1 MLLNKFYNNLDKKF
15 KNITF
20 AGFDFNSKK
29 IKKNYIFFAIQ
40 GKNLNGNN
48 FIKDAIKKGA
58 KIVFSNKFKTGF
70 NKKIFYIKV
79 KDTRLELSK
88 FSSKFYSKKPK
99 NIIAV
104 TGTNGKSSIVNFY
117 HQILKLNKK
126 RVCSIGTLGVKYNST
141 NLKKNNTTF
150 DPITINKILHDL
162 KTKKINNVIMEASSH
177 GLDQKRLHGI
187 KFSTSIFTNLSR
199 DHLDYHK
206 NYKNYLNSKLILFK
220 ELTKKNGNIIFEKDL
235 KTSKKL
241 INISKKEKLNVFTV
255 GKKNS
260 VLNIE
265 MIKIL
270 NRYQHITFLY
280 KKKRYYFKTKLIGKI
295 QIKNLMMAVA
305 AAIKSN
311 IKIENIVNK
320 LEKIK
325 PVNGRFE
332 EISKIHNN
340 SSVILDYAHTPE
352 ALKTCIEN
360 IKEQFPLRKVSLL
373 FGCGGERDVK
383 KREIMGKIANNM
395 CNNIYLTD
403 DNPRNENPLKIRQ
416 DIKRFIKKSKLKE
429 IPSRSL
435 AIKTAILN
443 GKSDEV
449 LIVAGKGHEQIQEY
463 AFKKYFSDKHEIKS
477 SIKILNHNLSRN
489 WKLNILKEFIKNKNL
504 DKLSKFNLSTNSKD
518 KNLNKIFFG
527 IEGKSFNGGDFV
539 DEALKNGAKIAF
551 VDKIKKNNNK
561 KIKVKSPLKLL
572 TDISKKIRISSA
584 VCPVAITGSSGKT
597 SLKDLLGQSL
607 QNISKTIYSRQS
619 FNNKFG
625 VPISLFKL
633 NKNSNFG
640 IFEIGM
646 DRAGEI
652 NNLSKIIKPDI
663 GVITNISYAHAR
675 NFQSIIDIAKS
686 KSEIIYNITKNGSLV
701 LNKDD
706 KFFDFFYEIA
716 KKKKLNIVSY
726 GLNKTS
732 NITISKIQKL
742 TKYSV
747 LSVIADHNL
756 YKFNIKN
763 DMTPYISNILASVA
777 VLKTLLLI
785 DKINSNFFLNF
796 KIPSGRGNITK
807 IKIGSKKINL
817 IDESYNSNPL
827 SLKFSIK
834 KFENLKINYK
844 KKYLLLGDMLELGK
858 FSKKLHE
865 DISDDINRLKFNKI
879 FVHGKEIL
887 YTFNKIRTQK
897 KGRILKTKDDIYDF
911 IKKDLKNDDFI
922 MIKGSNSTGLNQIT
936 KKIRERI

>member
-20 AGFDFNSKK
+20 SGFDFNSKK
-29 IKKNYIFFAIQ
+29 IKENYIFFAIQ
-40 GKNLNGNN
+40 GNNSNGNN
-48 FIKDAIKKGA
+48 FIKDAIKRGA
-58 KIVFSNKFKTGF
+58 KIIFSNKFKTGF
-70 NKKIFYIKV
+70 HKEILYIKV
-79 KDTRLELSK
+79 SDTRLALSK
-88 FSSKFYSKKPK
+88 LSSKFYNKKPK

-126 RVCSIGTLGVKYNST
+126 SVCSIGTLGVKYNSI

-150 DPITINKILHDL
+150 DPITINKILYNL
-162 KTKKINNVIMEASSH
+162 KNKNINNVIMEASSH

-220 ELTKKNGNIIFEKDL
+220 ELTKKNGNTIFDKDL
-235 KTSKKL
+235 KISKNL
-241 INISKKEKLNVFTV
+241 INISKKKKFSFFTV

-265 MIKIL
+265 SIKLI
-270 NRYQHITFLY
+270 NRYQYITFLY
-280 KKKRYYFKTKLIGKI
+280 KKKKFYFKTKLIGKT

-311 IKIENIVNK
+311 IKIKNIVSK

-332 EISKIHNN
+332 EISKIYNN
-340 SSVILDYAHTPE
+340 SLVILDYAHTPE

-360 IKEQFPLRKVSLL
+360 IKEQFPLRKVNLL

-383 KREIMGKIANNM
+383 KREIMGKIANSM
-395 CNNIYLTD
+395 CNYIYLTD
-403 DNPRNENPLKIRQ
+403 DNPRNENPLKIRE
-416 DIKRFIKKSKLKE
+416 DIKKFIKKSKLKE

-435 AIKTAILN
+435 AIKTAILKC
-443 GKSDEV
+443 KSDEV
-449 LIVAGKGHEQIQEY
+449 LIVAGKGHEQTQEY
-463 AFKKYFSDKHEIKS
+463 AFKKYFSDKHQIQS
-477 SIKILNHNLSRN
+477 SIKILNHNLSKN
-489 WKLNILKEFIKNKNL
+489 LKINILKEFIKNKNL
-504 DKLSKFNLSTNSKD
+504 DKLSKFTLSTNSKD

-527 IEGKSFNGGDFV
+527 IKGKSFNGGDFA

-551 VDKIKKNNNK
+551 VETIKKYNNK

-584 VCPVAITGSSGKT
+584 ACPIAITGSTGKT
-597 SLKDLLGQSL
+597 SLKELLGQSL
-607 QNISKTIYSRQS
+607 KKISKTIYSRQS

-675 NFQSIIDIAKS
+675 NFESINDIAKS

-701 LNKDD
+701 LNRDD
-706 KFFDFFYEIA
+706 KFFDFFYKIA
-716 KKKKLNIVSY
+716 KHKKLNIVSY

-732 NITISKIQKL
+732 NITIYKIHKSK
-742 TKYSV
+742 KYTV
-747 LSVIADHNL
+747 LSIIADHKL

-763 DMTPYISNILASVA
+763 NMTPYISNILASVA

-785 DKINSNFFLNF
+785 DKINRNFFLNF
-796 KIPSGRGNITK
+796 KIPNGRGNIIK

-827 SLKFSIK
+827 SLKFSIN
-834 KFENLKINYK
+834 KFKNLEISYK

-865 DISDDINRLKFNKI
+865 DISNDINRLKFNKI
-879 FVHGKEIL
+879 FVYGKEIL

-897 KGRILKTKDDIYDF
+897 KGRILKTQNDIYDF
-911 IKKDLKNDDFI
+911 IKTDLKNDDFI

-936 KKIRERI
+936 KKIRGKI